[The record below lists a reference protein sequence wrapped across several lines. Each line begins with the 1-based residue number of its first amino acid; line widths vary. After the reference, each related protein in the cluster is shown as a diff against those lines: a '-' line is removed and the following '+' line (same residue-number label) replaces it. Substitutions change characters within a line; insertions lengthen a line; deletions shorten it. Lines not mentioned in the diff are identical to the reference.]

1 MQYFRDLISTLRKIK
16 DKDIDNFY
24 RILKFKIDSNKNI
37 FIFGNGGSA
46 TTAQHFITDWNK
58 MYLIHKNKKFRGFC
72 LNENIGL
79 ITAYSNDLNYDK
91 IFSKQLESLMNEG
104 DLVVA
109 ISTSGNSKNIIN
121 AYKLV
126 KKNKG
131 DFFILTNK
139 IGGFFKHF
147 KKNII
152 KVPTL
157 DTQIC
162 EDVHLNIGH
171 AIMKKLIA
179 KIA

>member
-1 MQYFRDLISTLRKIK
+1 MNYIQNLISTLKKIRHK
-16 DKDIDNFY
+16 HIDDFY
-24 RILKFKIDSNKNI
+24 RILKLKIDNNKNI

-46 TTAQHFITDWNK
+46 TTAQHYVTDWNK
-58 MYLIHKNKKFRGFC
+58 MYLVYKKKKFRGFC

-79 ITAYSNDLNYDK
+79 ITAYSNDLSYDQ
-91 IFSKQLESLMNEG
+91 IFSKQLETLMNQG

-121 AYKLV
+121 AYKFV

-139 IGGFFKHF
+139 SGGFFKHF

-162 EDVHLNIGH
+162 EDIHLNIGH
-171 AIMKKLIA
+171 AIMKMLVK
-179 KIA
+179 

>member
-1 MQYFRDLISTLRKIK
+1 MQYFQDLISTLKKINH
-16 DKDIDNFY
+16 KDIDDFY
-24 RILKFKIDSNKNI
+24 RILKLKINSNKNI

-46 TTAQHFITDWNK
+46 TTAQHYITDWNK
-58 MYLIHKNKKFRGFC
+58 MYLVHKNKKLRGFC

-79 ITAYSNDLNYDK
+79 ITAYSNDLHYDK
-91 IFSKQLESLMNEG
+91 IFSKQLESLMNQG

-121 AYKLV
+121 AYKFV

-139 IGGFFKHF
+139 SGGFFKNF

-162 EDVHLNIGH
+162 EDVHLNICH
-171 AIMKKLIA
+171 AIMKRLIS
-179 KIA
+179 